1 MRPKSVTYM
10 GIIYFLLIKKS
21 KSINKS
27 QIRKKEAEVN
37 LEAARPLVVFDEAVL
52 VQDVGRCVHQ
62 VHPAPLQQGVR
73 AAVVVGDAV
82 QGGVAEHAHV
92 QVGVAE
98 PVDGVLASARQ
109 RYKRRIIDQ

>member
-1 MRPKSVTYM
+1 M
-10 GIIYFLLIKKS
+10 
-21 KSINKS
+21 
-27 QIRKKEAEVN
+27 N
-37 LEAARPLVVFDEAVL
+37 LEAARPLVVFDEIVL

-62 VHPAPLQQGVR
+62 VNSAPLQQGVR

-98 PVDGVLASARQ
+98 PVDGVLASTRHKRLAVANHHQQPCCSRRSPWRSARSPG
-109 RYKRRIIDQ
+109 RSRR

>member
-1 MRPKSVTYM
+1 M
-10 GIIYFLLIKKS
+10 
-21 KSINKS
+21 
-27 QIRKKEAEVN
+27 N
-37 LEAARPLVVFDEAVL
+37 LEAARPLVVFDEIVL

-62 VHPAPLQQGVR
+62 VNPAPLQQGVR

-98 PVDGVLASARQ
+98 PVDGVLVNTRH
-109 RYKRRIIDQ
+109 KRLAAANQ